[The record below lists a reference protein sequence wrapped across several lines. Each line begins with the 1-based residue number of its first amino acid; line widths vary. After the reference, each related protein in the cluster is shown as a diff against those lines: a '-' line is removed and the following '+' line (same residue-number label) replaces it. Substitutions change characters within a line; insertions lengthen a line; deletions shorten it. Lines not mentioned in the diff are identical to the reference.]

1 MMHGYCPQA
10 SVPPGCKKSG
20 NIQSNQSQANG
31 RTSGGFN
38 RPPQRHRV
46 SGLRCLRT
54 HFGVG
59 LTSTV
64 CGRHLASG
72 PKISFTLFW
81 ARHPARYGVM
91 APIAQSVKTLLEGPL
106 QAAETLVW
114 MTWLDKPVSQ
124 LIQLAMKAI
133 YTTEI
138 FDGWFES
145 LKDRQAAR
153 RIQARIDR
161 AEDGNFGDHK
171 SVGEGVSEMRIHHGP
186 GFRVYFTLRGLEI
199 VILLAGGDKSSQA
212 KDIQTAQALAR
223 QMKE

>member
-1 MMHGYCPQA
+1 
-10 SVPPGCKKSG
+10 
-20 NIQSNQSQANG
+20 
-31 RTSGGFN
+31 
-38 RPPQRHRV
+38 
-46 SGLRCLRT
+46 
-54 HFGVG
+54 
-59 LTSTV
+59 
-64 CGRHLASG
+64 
-72 PKISFTLFW
+72 
-81 ARHPARYGVM
+81 
-91 APIAQSVKTLLEGPL
+91 
-106 QAAETLVW
+106 
-114 MTWLDKPVSQ
+114 
-124 LIQLAMKAI
+124 MKAI

-171 SVGEGVSEMRIHHGP
+171 SVGEGVFAMRIHHGP

-212 KDIQTAQALAR
+212 KDIETAQELAR